1 MLLRS
6 RGQAQAF
13 VEFALLLPVLL
24 LLVLGMIDLGRAFVF
39 GVAVQQGAREAAR
52 LGAKAALDPTIDDAT
67 VLGRLIAASD
77 PALGGC
83 SATPIAGQACSGGTW
98 TLTIEVTP
106 AAGSPIYSSI
116 GAARAS
122 GLSALQ
128 GAQVHVRAR
137 GGVSLFIGFLTG
149 AMGLGLN
156 QVTVQADARMVV
168 F

>member
-1 MLLRS
+1 
-6 RGQAQAF
+6 
-13 VEFALLLPVLL
+13 
-24 LLVLGMIDLGRAFVF
+24 
-39 GVAVQQGAREAAR
+39 
-52 LGAKAALDPTIDDAT
+52 
-67 VLGRLIAASD
+67 
-77 PALGGC
+77 
-83 SATPIAGQACSGGTW
+83 
-98 TLTIEVTP
+98 LTIEVTP

-128 GAQVHVRAR
+128 GAQVHVRAS

>member
-1 MLLRS
+1 MRS
-6 RGQAQAF
+6 RAQAQAY
-13 VEFALLLPVLL
+13 VEFALVLPLLL

-52 LGAKAALDPTIDDAT
+52 IGAKAALDPTIDDAT

-77 PALGGC
+77 PALVGC
-83 SATPIAGQACSGGTW
+83 SVMQTPGQACSGGTW

-106 AAGSPIYSSI
+106 AAGSPIYSSVA
-116 GAARAS
+116 AARAA
-122 GLSALQ
+122 GLSALR

-137 GGVSLFIGFLTG
+137 GDVSLFVGFLTG

-156 QVTVQADARMVV
+156 QVTVEGDARMVV

>member
-1 MLLRS
+1 MRS
-6 RGQAQAF
+6 RAQAQAF

-52 LGAKAALDPTIDDAT
+52 LGAKAALDPTIDDTT

-83 SATPIAGQACSGGTW
+83 SATQTPGQACSGGTW

-116 GAARAS
+116 AAARAS

-128 GAQVHVRAR
+128 GAQVHVRAS

>member
-1 MLLRS
+1 MRS
-6 RGQAQAF
+6 RAHAQAY
-13 VEFALLLPVLL
+13 VEFALLLPLLL

-52 LGAKAALDPTIDDAT
+52 VGAKAALDPTIDDAT

-77 PALGGC
+77 PALVGC
-83 SATPIAGQACSGGTW
+83 SATQTPGQACSGGTW
-98 TLTIEVTP
+98 TLTIEITP
-106 AAGSPIYSSI
+106 AAGSPVYSSI
-116 GAARAS
+116 AAARAA
-122 GLSALQ
+122 GLSALR
-128 GAQVHVRAR
+128 GARVHIRAS

-156 QVTVQADARMVV
+156 QVTVQGDARMVV